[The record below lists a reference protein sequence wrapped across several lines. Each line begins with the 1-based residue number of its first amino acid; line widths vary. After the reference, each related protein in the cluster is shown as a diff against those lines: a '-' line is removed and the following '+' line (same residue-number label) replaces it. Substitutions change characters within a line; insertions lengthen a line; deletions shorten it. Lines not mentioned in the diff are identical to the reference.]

1 MKVYCGIIVSIVFL
15 LCACQNSKRQ
25 SFSNVHSSTTVT
37 AGWENQVGGGAYQVS
52 AEEYK
57 DNFES
62 RYGLL
67 HLKSEN
73 VPFTGRIL
81 MVDIGES
88 GEYVSSDE
96 SWVDG
101 RKDGKSS
108 KWFSNGVKMYERNYK
123 RGKWHGTVTRWW
135 PNGQKMYVRAY
146 SYGARHG
153 KEATWRSDGTPITLP
168 EGGISRT
175 QPKTSSNAD
184 WSSSVDTS
192 PAETESENFDQLS
205 SNTDDLGSFPSE
217 NPILPG
223 LGENSNEDGLGS
235 LDDNNDDLGSLPE
248 IQEAELEPSTLSLEP
263 SALPELTEETSLNE
277 LPQLSNDESLPP
289 LPSEDAPLESDL
301 PPLLPS
307 ADPVSEFPSLPGGD
321 TAEELPPLPDS
332 VDGTGF
338 DDLPPLPPLP

>member
-1 MKVYCGIIVSIVFL
+1 
-15 LCACQNSKRQ
+15 
-25 SFSNVHSSTTVT
+25 
-37 AGWENQVGGGAYQVS
+37 
-52 AEEYK
+52 
-57 DNFES
+57 
-62 RYGLL
+62 
-67 HLKSEN
+67 
-73 VPFTGRIL
+73 
-81 MVDIGES
+81 
-88 GEYVSSDE
+88 
-96 SWVDG
+96 
-101 RKDGKSS
+101 
-108 KWFSNGVKMYERNYK
+108 MYERNYK

-168 EGGISRT
+168 EGGISGT
-175 QPKTSSNAD
+175 QPKSSSNAD

-192 PAETESENFDQLS
+192 PAETKSENFDQLS

-217 NPILPG
+217 DPISPG

-235 LDDNNDDLGSLPE
+235 LGDNNDDLGSLPE
-248 IQEAELEPSTLSLEP
+248 MQEAELEPSTLSLEP
-263 SALPELTEETSLNE
+263 SPLPELTEETSLND
-277 LPQLSNDESLPP
+277 LPQLSDDESLPP
-289 LPSEDAPLESDL
+289 LPSEDPALESDL

-332 VDGTGF
+332 GDGNGF

>member
-25 SFSNVHSSTTVT
+25 SFSNLHSSTSVT

-81 MVDIGES
+81 MVDIGEN

-168 EGGISRT
+168 KGGIPGPQSK
-175 QPKTSSNAD
+175 PSSNPD

-192 PAETESENFDQLS
+192 TNESKSENFNQLS
-205 SNTDDLGSFPSE
+205 SNTDDIGSFPPE
-217 NPILPG
+217 EAILPAIS
-223 LGENSNEDGLGS
+223 EDANDDGLGS
-235 LDDNNDDLGSLPE
+235 LDDANDELGSLPE
-248 IQEAELEPSTLSLEP
+248 MQEAELQPSTLSLEP
-263 SALPELTEETSLNE
+263 PQLPELTDESSLNE
-277 LPQLSNDESLPP
+277 LPQLSDDEPLPP
-289 LPSEDAPLESDL
+289 LPSEQAPLESDL
-301 PPLLPS
+301 VPLSPS
-307 ADPVSEFPSLPGGD
+307 TNPVSELPPLPGGD
-321 TAEELPPLPDS
+321 TSEGLPPLPGSD
-332 VDGTGF
+332 DTGF